1 MSYLSIVAWAAMVAI
16 ASVLILMLLK
26 GVARNRGWHRFE
38 GSLASTIIV
47 LLFVL
52 IVGTVVLLA
61 VASWSYVYPL

>member
-1 MSYLSIVAWAAMVAI
+1 MSYLSIVAWAAMVTI

-26 GVARNRGWHRFE
+26 GIARNRGWHHFE